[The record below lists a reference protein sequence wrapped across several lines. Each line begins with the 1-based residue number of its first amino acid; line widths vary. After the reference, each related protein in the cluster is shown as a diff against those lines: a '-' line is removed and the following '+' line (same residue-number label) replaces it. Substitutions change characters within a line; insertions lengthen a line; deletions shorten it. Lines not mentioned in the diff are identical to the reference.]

1 MKRLRQLFFTF
12 ALILAVGPSLAVH
25 AEEEGESAGYSVAKV
40 APTTPQV
47 DESSSFYDLKANP
60 GDEIDIQAEV
70 TNHSSAEMKIKMGD
84 YTTYTNANGEINY
97 SAPLAKENEDKSL
110 KVLFS
115 DIAEIKGNGTETLSP
130 GEKKVVTMKL
140 NVPQDAP
147 EGVIL
152 GSWYFEKDDEA
163 SSDTK
168 QEEKK
173 KTGINIEN
181 RFAYAMAVKL
191 TIQNEITTPN
201 MNLLNVFPDLNNYQ
215 KVINANVQNDQPAII
230 SNLNFTGKVTKKG
243 NKNALLTGQLKDRK
257 MAPNSNFN
265 VPFFLGKEPLKAGD
279 YTLHLKATTTDLKW
293 EEQTWEWTKDFT
305 ITREEANKLNE
316 EAINDPEPEP
326 NYLLYSLIAI
336 IALLLIVLLVVLFRK
351 KKEKT
356 TQQ

>member
-1 MKRLRQLFFTF
+1 MKRLRQLFFTL
-12 ALILAVGPSLAVH
+12 ALILAVSPSLAVH

-40 APTTPQV
+40 APTSPQV
-47 DESSSFYDLKANP
+47 DESSSFYDLKTTP
-60 GDEIDIQAEV
+60 GEEIKIQAEV
-70 TNHSSAEMKIKMGD
+70 TNHGSSDMKIKMGD

-97 SAPLAKENEDKSL
+97 SSPLAKEKTDKSL
-110 KVLFS
+110 KIPFS
-115 DIAEIKGNGTETLSP
+115 DIAKIEGEGTETLSP
-130 GEKKVVTMKL
+130 GEKEVVTMTI

-152 GSWYFEKDDEA
+152 GSWYFEKEDEA

-168 QEEKK
+168 KEEKK

-191 TIQNEITTPN
+191 TVQNEIATPN
-201 MNLLNVFPDLNNYQ
+201 MNLLKVFPDLNNYQ
-215 KVINANVQNDQPAII
+215 KVINATVQNDQPAII
-230 SNLNFTGKVTKKG
+230 SNLNFTGEVTKKG
-243 NKNALLTGQLKDRK
+243 SSNAVLTGQLKDRK

-279 YTLHLKATTTDLKW
+279 YTLHLKATTTDSKW
-293 EEQTWEWTKDFT
+293 EKKTWEWTKDFT

-326 NYLLYSLIAI
+326 NYLLYILIAV
-336 IALLLIVLLVVLFRK
+336 IALLVILLLVVLFRK

-356 TQQ
+356 TKQ